1 MKIKEFKML
10 ALGTIIICF
19 SACTQSN
26 NTVDEEI
33 KSLTKSNTI
42 SYTQDQV
49 HDKFYIRNDSIF
61 LNGTTEGTTYTGT
74 IKILG
79 NYKTVGE
86 NGEIIEKQG
95 ITAIFNIINGAFT
108 GEQLYS
114 SEETRE
120 EPKYFFKAEIVPGMD
135 MQSGID
141 YVEVNEDEDSDFGH
155 RTPFGNRYYKIIN
168 YKNFEPIKISIFWS
182 NGNLW
187 NDGIYSFNK
196 SWYAEADALPLYQ
209 KKLFYQNDKKDVN
222 FYHYNGKLAYKG
234 PINDA
239 GKISSKGAFYD
250 ITGNKTDSATFVM
263 PTGFSNS
270 NITASKLP
278 FDMPDEAYKC
288 YRNFF
293 SNSYRRTNNDN
304 PLDSV
309 AVDSVV
315 IE

>member
-1 MKIKEFKML
+1 ML

-26 NTVDEEI
+26 ITVDEEI
-33 KSLTKSNTI
+33 EALTKSNTI
-42 SYTQDQV
+42 SHTQDQV
-49 HDKFYIRNDSIF
+49 NDKFYIRNDSIF
-61 LNGTTEGTTYTGT
+61 LNGTTKGIPYTGT

-95 ITAIFNIINGAFT
+95 IAAVFNIVNGAFT

-114 SEETRE
+114 SEETRG
-120 EPKYFFKAEIVPGMD
+120 EPKYFLKAEIVPGMD
-135 MQSGID
+135 MQKGID
-141 YVEVNEDEDSDFGH
+141 YIEVYEDENSDFGH
-155 RTPFGNRYYKIIN
+155 RTRYGNRYYKIIN
-168 YKNFEPIKISIFWS
+168 HKNFEPIKISIFWS
-182 NGNLW
+182 NGNLC

-196 SWYAEADALPLYQ
+196 SWYAEADALPRYR
-209 KKLFYQNDKKDVN
+209 KELFYQNDKKDVN
-222 FYHYNGKLAYKG
+222 FHHYNGKLAYKG

-263 PTGFSNS
+263 PTGFSYS

-278 FDMPDEAYKC
+278 FDMPDETYKC

-293 SNSYRRTNNDN
+293 SKYYRRINNDS
-304 PLDSV
+304 PTDSAAMDSV
-309 AVDSVV
+309 F